1 MPVATI
7 GPAPIGER
15 RILAFTRAVSPTLAD
30 CQLTHL
36 ERVPLD
42 VAQAAAEHE
51 DYERLLATLG
61 ATVRRLPPAPDLA
74 DAVFVEDTAVVLDD
88 VAVVARPGAISRRPE
103 TAAIEAAL
111 ATLRPIIRLE
121 APATLDGGDVLVAG
135 RRVFVGLSSRTN
147 PVAVGQLAAA
157 LAPFDYEVVPVRF
170 AGCLH
175 LKSAVTQIADE
186 LVLLNPDWVDAS
198 VFAGHRAVRVD
209 PTEPHAANALPLGG
223 SVVHPHHHPRT
234 RARLEAEGLRV
245 VTVEMT
251 ELAKAEAGVTCCS
264 LLLRSD

>member
-1 MPVATI
+1 MTTT
-7 GPAPIGER
+7 GPGPNGDG
-15 RILAFTRAVSPTLAD
+15 RILAFTRAVSPSLAD

-42 VAQAAAEHE
+42 VARAVAEHE
-51 DYERLLATLG
+51 DYERLLAALG
-61 ATVRRLPPAPDLA
+61 ATVRRLPPAPELP

-88 VAVVARPGAISRRPE
+88 VAVIARPGAISRRPE
-103 TAAIEAAL
+103 TASIEAVL
-111 ATLRPIIRLE
+111 AALRPIIRLE

-135 RRVFVGLSSRTN
+135 RRVFVGLSSRTD
-147 PVAVGQLAAA
+147 PVAVGQLTEA

-175 LKSAVTQIADE
+175 LKSAVTRVAE
-186 LVLLNPDWVDAS
+186 GLMLLNPDWADVGA
-198 VFAGHRAVRVD
+198 FTGYRAVRVD

-223 SVVHPHHHPRT
+223 SVVHPRHHPRT

-245 VTVEMT
+245 AAITMT